1 MYYKPDLI
9 REFNNWLDEAYSPVN
24 IAGLTYCASYVLK
37 TVDPMTYNEIFNN
50 WLDAQGIDIDKIEGE

>member
-9 REFNNWLDEAYSPVN
+9 REFNNWLDGAYSPVN
-24 IAGLTYCASYVLK
+24 IAGLPYYVSYVLK
-37 TVDPMTYNEIFNN
+37 TVDPIAYNAIFNN